1 MNKLDIENIL
11 RPIYKNLGIV
21 GGRGPVPSWVFPA
34 TAITVVLLTM
44 ILILLIKI
52 YEMMYTGKCMVCG
65 KSHKNL

>member
-21 GGRGPVPSWVFPA
+21 GGRGPVPSWIFTA

-44 ILILLIKI
+44 IMILLIKI
-52 YEMMYTGKCMVCG
+52 YEMMVTGRCMMCG
-65 KSHKNL
+65 QSHKKL